1 MPAIRDFSQAYTTST
16 SGTTILVP
24 MPAYEQND
32 LLVALLTADTGTGT
46 WSSSGWTER
55 FRQTNTSQLCVMYK
69 IAGASESD
77 VTFTSTSAETYN
89 GAIISV
95 RDVNTTTPF
104 NGTDGSKNSALAK
117 DTFPT
122 VTTNINNCL
131 VLYLSS
137 KSGAG
142 VPSAIEGPVTL
153 LFGKDGSAHSDG
165 CGWGFQ
171 ATAGTTPSN
180 VGLSNMG
187 AVAGKLATICI
198 APPSGGAAII
208 PTYCASDSSTYLT
221 PLTGAAYNGNAA
233 TINTVTTDFGTTL
246 NGQPLAISGTT
257 YTRADYGLNSYHAMT
272 ALTGLATSGTYAGNV
287 MRFATANKP
296 NVSGKNVI
304 IHGSPYLPVDIQT
317 TDSVALTGAMGVT
330 FGLCSTANSAYKWW
344 HVSGAGTPWG
354 VGRAPL
360 VINTSNTTGV
370 IQSTGTLDATSIYS
384 IGLAVSGKNV
394 VPDWVFGSAWALDTT
409 VVCGGNTSEP
419 IKVEGVVEAA
429 ALGHERMSVIQQGAS
444 QMLVLQPLQFGD
456 GGTNPTYLNLD
467 GSAIEFP
474 KQYDKSAKQINYCSV
489 DNIAGI
495 TYYAGASD
503 TIIHTNAI
511 ISSVSRF
518 HWQLHT
524 SSSTSASY
532 NFSGLSVIGAGT
544 IVLDKAITLSKLT
557 INNYQ
562 TLDVSNVTLTECI
575 IINPPAGNNSLTLN
589 SYTTFNSCTI
599 NVSTLTAGN
608 YWVSTTT
615 PNQFN
620 SCTFTGG
627 GGHAIRITTAGTYSL
642 AGNLFNGF
650 GTTGSTGAAI
660 YNDSGGLVTLNIS
673 GGGSTPTY
681 RNGTSASTVV
691 NNAVTLTLTVKD
703 ESNNVVVGASAAI
716 YRESDMVQLMNEVT
730 NGSGVATESF
740 NYSTNTPIIVR
751 IRKSSLGTTR
761 YVPVNTTGTIT
772 TTGFSLTVTLIQDI
786 IAGLA

>member
-32 LLVALLTADTGTGT
+32 LLIALLTADTGTAT
-46 WSSSGWTER
+46 WSATGWTER
-55 FRQTNTSQLCVMYK
+55 FRATNTAQLCVMYK
-69 IAGASESD
+69 IASSSESD
-77 VTFTSTSAETYN
+77 VTFTASAAETYN
-89 GAIISV
+89 GAIISI

-131 VLYLSS
+131 ILYLSA
-137 KSGAG
+137 KSAAG

-171 ATAGTTPSN
+171 ATSGATPSN

-187 AVAGKLATICI
+187 AVAGKLATIAI
-198 APPSGGAAII
+198 APPSGGATII
-208 PTYCASDSSTYLT
+208 PTYCAADSSTYLT
-221 PLTGAAYNGNAA
+221 PLTGAAFNGDAA
-233 TINTVTTDFGTTL
+233 TINTVTTDFGSTL
-246 NGQPLAISGTT
+246 NGKTLTIAGTT
-257 YTRADYGLNSYHAMT
+257 YSRADYGLNSYHAMT
-272 ALTGLATSGTYAGNV
+272 ALTGVTTSGAYAGNV

-304 IHGSPYLPVDIQT
+304 FHGSPYLPVDIQT
-317 TDSVALTGAMGVT
+317 TDSVALTGAMGVAI
-330 FGLCSTANSAYKWW
+330 GLCSNANVDYKWW

-360 VINTSNTTGV
+360 VINTSNATGV
-370 IQSTGTLDATSIYS
+370 IQSTGTLNAGSIYS

-409 VVCGGNTSEP
+409 VICGGNSSEP
-419 IKVEGVVEAA
+419 IRVEGVVEAA

-444 QMLVLQPLQFGD
+444 QMLVLQPLQFGN
-456 GGTNPTYLNLD
+456 GGTNPTFLNLD

-474 KQYDKSAKQINYCSV
+474 KQYDKIAKQVNYCSV

-495 TYYAGASD
+495 TYYAGATD

-518 HWQLHT
+518 HWQLHAST
-524 SSSTSASY
+524 STSATY

-544 IVLDKAITLSKLT
+544 IILNKAITLSQLT
-557 INNYQ
+557 LNNYQ
-562 TLDVSNVTLTECI
+562 TLDVSNANLT
-575 IINPPAGNNSLTLN
+575 
-589 SYTTFNSCTI
+589 SCTI
-599 NVSTLTAGN
+599 LNPPTTNNSITVNSSTTLSSCSLNVSTLTAGN
-608 YWVSTTT
+608 YWVSTAT
-615 PNQFN
+615 PNQFA

-627 GGHAIRITTAGTYSL
+627 GGHAIRITSPGTYAL
-642 AGNLFNGF
+642 NGNIFNGF
-650 GTTGSTGAAI
+650 GAIGSTGAAI
-660 YNDSGGLVTLNIS
+660 YNDSSGLVTLNIS

-681 RNGTSASTVV
+681 RNGTSATTVV

-703 ESNNVVVGASAAI
+703 ENNNFVVGAGAAI

-730 NGSGVATESF
+730 NGSGVATEAY
-740 NYSTNTPIIVR
+740 NYSTDTPIIVR
-751 IRKSSLGTTR
+751 IRKSSVGTTR

-772 TTGFSLTVTLIQDI
+772 STGFSLTVTLIQDI
-786 IAGLA
+786 IAGLS